1 MGMKLSAEDRH
12 HLTVVVDALARRFED
27 TFSRET
33 VQRFVDDALARFQ
46 DARITM
52 HLPVLV
58 ERFAGQR
65 LEASLRLPTEVSRT
79 GR

>member
-1 MGMKLSAEDRH
+1 MGLKLSAEDRH
-12 HLTVVVDALARRFED
+12 HLTVVVDALARRFEG

-33 VQRFVDDALARFQ
+33 VERYVDDSLALFE

-65 LEASLRLPTEVSRT
+65 LEASLRIPTEVSRT
-79 GR
+79 GP